1 MILKNLHETVASCR
15 KFKVGLVVFFF
26 FCEIDID

>member
-15 KFKVGLVVFFF
+15 KFKVGLVVFFL
-26 FCEIDID
+26 CEIDID